1 MDGTIRKSDSA
12 PFAFQHLQMVAS
24 EISKAMRKKGILE
37 EEQTLTP
44 AQVVLAWLVQHEVS
58 VIPRTSDLEH
68 LKENS
73 AVAISQ
79 IPQMSDEQTRFTA
92 ISVEALLSGEDVK
105 EDAYVTVTFHA
116 KSKDVWLYWHDHE
129 YGGEIQ
135 VAEIKKGES
144 FQESSHPGHLFKIYD
159 SEDKTN
165 AESFAVN
172 GNYGEH
178 HHVEL

>member
-73 AVAISQ
+73 AAAVSQ
-79 IPQMSDEQTRFTA
+79 ITQMSDEQTRFTA
-92 ISVEALLSGEDVK
+92 ISVEALLSEEDVLK
-105 EDAYVTVTFHA
+105 EDAYVTVP
-116 KSKDVWLYWHDHE
+116 
-129 YGGEIQ
+129 
-135 VAEIKKGES
+135 
-144 FQESSHPGHLFKIYD
+144 SSASYAI
-159 SEDKTN
+159 
-165 AESFAVN
+165 
-172 GNYGEH
+172 
-178 HHVEL
+178 